1 MHSFYELTCILDN
14 RKPFI
19 LTTVDTIFGE
29 REFADYLTAFQNMLK
44 SKPDPQIFALGVK
57 ALGLLP
63 CEVAVIGDSIS
74 KDMQPARQAG
84 CKTIWYCGEQWTEEE
99 IPNGMADR
107 AIKDLNDLAH
117 V

>member
-1 MHSFYELTCILDN
+1 MLHEFKLSGLFLDVIESSVVGL
-14 RKPFI
+14 R
-19 LTTVDTIFGE
+19 
-29 REFADYLTAFQNMLK
+29 
-44 SKPDPQIFALGVK
+44 KPDPQIFTLGVK

-99 IPNGMADR
+99 IPDGMADFT
-107 AIKDLNDLAH
+107 ILDLNDLTQA
-117 V
+117 